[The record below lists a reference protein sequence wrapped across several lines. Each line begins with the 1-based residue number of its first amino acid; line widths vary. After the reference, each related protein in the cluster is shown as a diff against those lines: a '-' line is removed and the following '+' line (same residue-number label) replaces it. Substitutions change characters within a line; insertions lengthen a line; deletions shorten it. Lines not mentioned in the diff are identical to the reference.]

1 MKDRAYHFEIQDL
14 ITQFVAAFDDVVI
27 GRHNKDREEMAQ
39 VKVRYVYAPK
49 ERVLYDIIN
58 KAQNLTLPVISVSL
72 GGVERDETRVFNKLY
87 GFDVPG
93 RRYDDDPVKLTSHVG
108 MPVPININ
116 VNMSIIAAYQADMDQ
131 ILSNFVPYNNPY
143 VILSW
148 QVPEAFNLLLLQE
161 IRSEVM
167 WSGSVSMKYPTDT
180 TGTDKFRME
189 ADTAFVIKGW
199 LFPAAPKDPIKNI
212 FFIDSNF
219 YATRILNSDRFRG
232 YDTYTDLGTLQYKL
246 SSMNDAELD
255 TITVSAAPTVS
266 NIYYDGGVEYRP
278 VMETLIIP
286 TDVTPGKFLIN
297 GKRFQYTSHVMLSS
311 NDSVFSPNMTA
322 IEFDHYPTVN
332 GVIVPLSCYQIINE
346 NTMTLTLPTNLMG
359 GKMDVII
366 VDAAGWDS
374 FYSHDVL
381 IDLM

>member
-27 GRHNKDREEMAQ
+27 GRHDKAREEMTQ

-49 ERVLYDIIN
+49 ERVLFDIVN

-72 GGVERDETRVFNKLY
+72 AGIERDESRVFNKLY

-93 RRYDDDPVKLTSHVG
+93 RRYEDNPVKLTSHVG
-108 MPVPININ
+108 MPVPVNIS

-148 QVPEAFNLLLLQE
+148 RVPESFNLLLLQE
-161 IRSEVM
+161 IRSEVL
-167 WSGSVSMKYPTDT
+167 WSGSISMKYPTDT
-180 TGTDKFRME
+180 VGSDKFRME
-189 ADTAFVIKGW
+189 ADTSFVIKGW

-232 YDTYTDLGTLQYKL
+232 FDTYTDLGTLKFKL
-246 SSMNDAELD
+246 SSMNDAEMD
-255 TITVSAAPTVS
+255 VITVSAAPTIT
-266 NIYYDGGVEYRP
+266 NIYYENGVEYRP
-278 VMETLIIP
+278 VDDTLYMP
-286 TDVTPGKFLIN
+286 SDVRPGKFLIN
-297 GKRFQYTSHVMLSS
+297 GKRFQYTSNVVLSS
-311 NDSVFSPNMTA
+311 NTSTSFPGTTSF
-322 IEFDHYPTVN
+322 EFDYYPTVT
-332 GVIVPLSCYQIINE
+332 GVVVPLSCYQIINE
-346 NTMTLTLPTNLMG
+346 NTMFFTLPLDLMSG
-359 GKMDVII
+359 AMDVVVI
-366 VDAAGWDS
+366 DAAGWDS
-374 FYSHDVL
+374 FYRKGVL
-381 IDLM
+381 IDLQ